1 MAACTGPIK
10 EVMYGFNRCKKIKIQ
25 NVNNARVNM
34 HLEEEAQKNLASC
47 NIKCRNLDDI
57 GTN

>member
-10 EVMYGFNRCKKIKIQ
+10 EIMYGFNRYKKIKIQ

-34 HLEEEAQKNLASC
+34 HLEEEAQKSLASC
-47 NIKCRNLDDI
+47 NIKSRNLDDI

>member
-34 HLEEEAQKNLASC
+34 HLEEEAQKKFS
-47 NIKCRNLDDI
+47 
-57 GTN
+57 